1 MADFIHDILNKIYLT
16 FIVDDRYLFFVEG
29 LKNTLLLTFTS
40 FLLGTAFGII
50 LCALQRCKNTVVN
63 RITKLIISTFIEMP
77 TMVLLMILVYI
88 IFGRTVLP
96 VLWIVTFGL
105 TLKAGAYLSEI
116 FNSALSTVAEGEI
129 EAARTLGMNKWQAF
143 FNVVLPQTIESAMPL
158 YINQFIV
165 SMQETS
171 VVGYLA
177 IVDLTRAASIISSR
191 TMDAFFGIITV
202 TIIYFII
209 GYFAKLF
216 FKKLGER
223 NRERGVSA

>member
-1 MADFIHDILNKIYLT
+1 MAYFIQDILNKIYLT
-16 FIVDDRYLFFVEG
+16 FVVDDRYLFFVDG
-29 LKNTLLLTFTS
+29 LKNTLLLTFAS
-40 FLLGTAFGII
+40 FLLGTMFGVI
-50 LCALQRCKNTVVN
+50 LCALQRSRNAVVN
-63 RITKLIISTFIEMP
+63 KVVKFITSAFIEMP

-88 IFGRTVLP
+88 VFGRTVLP

-129 EAARTLGMNKWQAF
+129 EAARTLGMNKWQTF
-143 FNVVLPQTIESAMPL
+143 FYVVLPQTIESAMPL

-202 TIIYFII
+202 TIVYFII
-209 GYFAKLF
+209 GYIAKF
-216 FKKLGER
+216 VFRKLGEQ

>member
-1 MADFIHDILNKIYLT
+1 MTDFIQDILNKIYLT

-29 LKNTLLLTFTS
+29 LKNTLFLTFAS
-40 FLLGTAFGII
+40 FLFGTLFGII
-50 LCALQRCKNTVVN
+50 LCALRRCKNTVLN
-63 RITKLIISTFIEMP
+63 RIAKIVASVFIEMP
-77 TMVLLMILVYI
+77 TMVVLMILVYI
-88 IFGRTVLP
+88 IFGRTILP

-105 TLKAGAYLSEI
+105 TLKSGAYLSEI
-116 FNSALSTVAEGEI
+116 FNTALSTVAEGEI

-143 FNVVLPQTIESAMPL
+143 LYVVLPQTIASAMPL
-158 YINQFIV
+158 YVNQFIV

-191 TMDAFFGIITV
+191 TMDAFFGIIAV

-209 GYFAKLF
+209 GYIAKF
-216 FKKLGER
+216 FFRILDEK
-223 NRERGVSA
+223 NRERGISA